1 MRLGTVALVFLA
13 ATLGVARPAL
23 AQYTPSPADW
33 RAVPIYQ
40 IFTDRF
46 WDGDPSNN
54 NAEGSYDPGSTTGT
68 WRPGNVHGG
77 DFAGVLQK
85 LDYIQSLGF
94 KAVWISPVV
103 LNANGEYHGYAARDF
118 EAIAPHFGTQIE
130 LRALADAL
138 HARGM
143 YLIIDIVTNHMG
155 NMIYSTTSG
164 YPTFHDNPSP
174 YVLKWRSSTRPAAP
188 FNNLAWFH
196 NNGEIQN
203 YVDPD
208 QVLGELAGLDDLKT
222 EDPTVRNALV
232 NATRWLIDVTD
243 CDGFRIDTVKHV
255 DMAFWQTWTPAVRAH
270 ADSLG
275 KSNFFFYGEVFDGSD
290 AKCGSYTGT
299 EAGGAFAL
307 NSVLYFP
314 MHYTMRYVFG
324 QGGPTDEITN
334 RYANL
339 GDYDPA
345 ARDRLV
351 GFLDNHDVSRFLS
364 AGVASQ
370 DWSKLRTALDF
381 LLLTR
386 GVPCVYQGTEQ
397 GFDGGGDP
405 YDREDMWDGE
415 WDYGPSVGDN
425 FNMTHPLYLTT
436 RRLLDIRAHY
446 DALRTGGF
454 TELASEG
461 SPGIYAFRRSGASEN
476 VVVVINTETSVRS
489 SGALATGWS
498 SGEALAD
505 LLDPAFSRNAQA
517 AGVVN
522 VSVPARSARVLV
534 RSAAVVPETPVVW
547 SQSPAHG
554 DTVSL
559 SRPPIRLGFN
569 RSMDHAS
576 VEAALGLDPPVSGS
590 FSWEAD
596 SAVTFTPSAD
606 IADGTRLTV
615 RLAPSATAASGGD
628 HPTAAFETFFVIAG
642 GAPGLTVAP
651 GYHAE
656 VLASGSALGTPEGI
670 ALGEGGA
677 WGSDFFVGDAGGHRI
692 LRVTPVGGVTTLATD
707 ALLGK
712 PEGLDFDHGG
722 QWGGDLLVADVNGL
736 LRVTAAGA
744 VSQIAPGTSSTNT
757 GALASLP
764 PGVFG
769 GYPYLGTSASN
780 RVERYEPGT
789 GFVPFASPVNGF
801 EGVTPGWGLFGG
813 GEKLLV
819 ADPDL
824 TAYASSIDGPGAILT
839 VDAAGTL
846 SPFVQDAALLGGA
859 SALLVDTGGG
869 FGGDLLVA
877 DIALERVLR
886 VTPQGA
892 ISVLASGFGN
902 LFSSDCLAIGTDGAL
917 FVVDTGSGEPFT
929 DTSGGNATAR
939 IIRIASDTQVGT
951 EGTPPPP
958 TVRLRVFPNPLTGA
972 GRVEVNLERGGTA
985 RLVMYDLQGREVA
998 VPFSG
1003 PLEAGTDTVSIDLR
1017 GVGIAR
1023 GVYFLR
1029 LVVDER
1035 PVAAA
1040 RVVLR

>member
-1 MRLGTVALVFLA
+1 MRLGTVALVLLA
-13 ATLGVARPAL
+13 ATLGVARPAR

-33 RAVPIYQ
+33 RDVPIYQ
-40 IFTDRF
+40 VFTDRF

-118 EAIAPHFGTQIE
+118 EAIAPHFGTQTE

-164 YPTFHDNPSP
+164 YPTFHADPSP

-232 NATRWLIDVTD
+232 NATRWLIDATD

-255 DMAFWQTWTPAVRAH
+255 DMGFWQTWTPAVRAH

-275 KSNFFFYGEVFDGSD
+275 KDNFFFYGEVFDGSD

-314 MHYTMRYVFG
+314 MHYSMRYVFG

-364 AGVASQ
+364 AGVANQ

-381 LLLTR
+381 LLFTR

-461 SPGIYAFRRSGASEN
+461 SPGIYAFRRSGVSEN
-476 VVVVINTETSVRS
+476 VVVVINTQTSVRS
-489 SGALATGWS
+489 SGALASGWS
-498 SGEALAD
+498 PGEPLAD
-505 LLDPAFSRNAQA
+505 LLDPAFNQNVQSG
-517 AGVVN
+517 GVVN

-534 RSAAVVPETPVVW
+534 RAAAVVPETPSVW

-559 SRPPIRLGFN
+559 SRPPVRLGFN

-576 VEAALGLDPPVSGS
+576 VQAAFTLDPPVSGS

-606 IADGTRLTV
+606 ITDGTRLTV
-615 RLAPSATAASGGD
+615 RLEPTATAASGGD
-628 HPTAAFETFFVIAG
+628 HPAAAFETFFVIAG

-656 VLASGSALGTPEGI
+656 VLVSGSALGTPEGI

-707 ALLGK
+707 NLLGK

-757 GALASLP
+757 GALTSLP

-769 GYPYLGTSASN
+769 GFPYLGTSSSN

-846 SPFVQDAALLGGA
+846 STFVQDAALLGGA
-859 SALLVDTGGG
+859 SALLVDTGGS

-892 ISVLASGFGN
+892 IGVLASGFGN
-902 LFSSDCLAIGTDGAL
+902 LFSSDCLVIGSDGAL
-917 FVVDTGSGEPFT
+917 YVVDTGSGESFT

-939 IIRIASDTQVGT
+939 ILRIAPDTQVGT
-951 EGTPPPP
+951 GGTPPPP
-958 TVRLRVFPNPLTGA
+958 PVRLRVFPNPLPGA

-985 RLVMYDLQGREVA
+985 RLLVYDLQGREVA
-998 VPFSG
+998 VPFRG
-1003 PLEAGTDTVSIDLR
+1003 PLEAGTDTVAIDLR
-1017 GVGIAR
+1017 GAGLAR